1 MSLFP
6 PIVVM
11 TLALLSFVP
20 AAQAHGT
27 QAAPADMASVEQ
39 KPFGIA
45 GDPRK
50 ATRTIKVSMS
60 DRMRF
65 TPNSITVRQG
75 ETVKF
80 VVTNR
85 GKVLHE
91 MVIGTMADFKE
102 HAALM
107 KKFPGMEHDEPHM
120 AHVRPGKTG
129 EIAWTFNEPGHF
141 NFACLIAGH
150 FESGMQGKITV
161 LPAKDSKQ
169 ESK

>member
-1 MSLFP
+1 MPLFP
-6 PIVVM
+6 PTVVVSF
-11 TLALLSFVP
+11 ALLSFVLP
-20 AAQAHGT
+20 AQAHGT
-27 QAAPADMASVEQ
+27 QTAPADRARAEQ
-39 KPFGIA
+39 KQFGIA
-45 GDPRK
+45 GDPK
-50 ATRTIKVSMS
+50 NATRTIKVSMS

-65 TPNSITVRQG
+65 TPNSITVRHG

-129 EIAWTFNEPGHF
+129 EIAWTFNEPGDF

-150 FESGMQGKITV
+150 FESGMLGKITV
-161 LPAKDSKQ
+161 LPVKESKQ